1 MSEENRTENSF
12 GNKRTH
18 PRASVRVEVYYNY
31 GSDFVSDYMLNVSRG
46 GLFVETFSPQEIGTE
61 IDLKFSLP
69 TFSRIFNIK
78 GKVVWKR
85 PAGQGSGP
93 PGMGIQFVEMD
104 DEDARLID
112 GFVQSRKDP
121 GN

>member
-1 MSEENRTENSF
+1 MSDENGPESNIENQ
-12 GNKRTH
+12 RRH
-18 PRASVRVEVYYNY
+18 PRASVRVEIFYSY

-61 IDLKFSLP
+61 IELRFSLP
-69 TFSRIFNIK
+69 AFSKIFNVK

-85 PAGQGSGP
+85 PAGQSSGP
-93 PGMGIQFVEMD
+93 PGMGIQFAKMD

-112 GFVQSRKDP
+112 RFVKSQIDP
-121 GN
+121 T